1 MPSSETGPAAGLS
14 GNERLLV
21 AIGVGA
27 VLVVVLAVVLGFGS
41 LFGVLAALL
50 YFGVM
55 LAIAGFVLWL
65 LYRFVVAAE
74 RIADA
79 QQRIA
84 RQQER
89 PSTSERE

>member
-1 MPSSETGPAAGLS
+1 MPSSETGPRAVLS
-14 GNERLLV
+14 GNEQLLV
-21 AIGVGA
+21 GVGF
-27 VLVVVLAVVLGFGS
+27 VVVALLAVVLGFGGI
-41 LFGVLAALL
+41 FGVVAALL
-50 YFGVM
+50 YFGVT
-55 LAIAGFVLWL
+55 LAIAAFVLWL

-89 PSTSERE
+89 PSTSDRG